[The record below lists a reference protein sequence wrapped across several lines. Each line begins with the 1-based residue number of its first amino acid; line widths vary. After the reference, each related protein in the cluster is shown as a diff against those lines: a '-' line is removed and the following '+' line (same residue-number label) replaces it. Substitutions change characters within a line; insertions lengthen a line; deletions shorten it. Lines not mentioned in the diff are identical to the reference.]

1 MHNYCGNQKCNWTKF
16 LPKGIGIAKYR
27 MISRNLWNCEGGE
40 KKPEKRRD
48 DQCYSLHH
56 AKRAQID
63 TFLGH
68 IIIHYNEIC
77 VSNGDYTWNY
87 ACCVRTWTLIKCAS
101 SVLLSRYW
109 ILCFTLGLKVYYTF
123 RLKNI
128 KKGLLKPKKT
138 KFNGKISCSFRLQP
152 YSISFYWR
160 WILTNLPL
168 NYIFFL
174 YLPCFAKFLEKY

>member
-1 MHNYCGNQKCNWTKF
+1 MHNYCGNQKSNWTKF

-48 DQCYSLHH
+48 DQCYSVHH

-128 KKGLLKPKKT
+128 KKGLLKPKRQSLTVKLVVVSGYNLIQYLFIGGEFWQIYHWIT
-138 KFNGKISCSFRLQP
+138 S
-152 YSISFYWR
+152 SFY
-160 WILTNLPL
+160 
-168 NYIFFL
+168 IFHALQNF
-174 YLPCFAKFLEKY
+174 